1 MQFSIHLSMIELF
14 FGKFIMSEQV
24 NNSDTHANFAQKL
37 GGGLPESHTLLK
49 LSLLLRN
56 VTHV

>member
-1 MQFSIHLSMIELF
+1 MIELF

-37 GGGLPESHTLLK
+37 GGGLPSHILC
-49 LSLLLRN
+49 
-56 VTHV
+56 